1 MGKMFF
7 FKADLTTVIG
17 ESKKFFCNEKRSEM
31 KLEAWMADGGWCS
44 AEDYSE
50 WGMTLIDRREMAGK
64 KP

>member
-1 MGKMFF
+1 
-7 FKADLTTVIG
+7 
-17 ESKKFFCNEKRSEM
+17 M

-50 WGMTLIDRREMAGK
+50 WGMTLIDRREMVGK